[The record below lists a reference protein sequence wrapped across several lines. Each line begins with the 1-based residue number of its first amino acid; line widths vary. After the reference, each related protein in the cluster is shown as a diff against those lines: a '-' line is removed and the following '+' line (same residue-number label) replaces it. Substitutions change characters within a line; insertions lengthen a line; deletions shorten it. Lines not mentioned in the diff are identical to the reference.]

1 MVSSPGEADRTLVRR
16 TYLQEEWFSF
26 CTPGRCITCTGG
38 KSREASESETF
49 PLTKSWGSVTA
60 PVLFTGVEKCL
71 QISSVPSTVLESTRL
86 ESKSCS
92 NTCLLYDLGL
102 AFKLSQ
108 PQSPYLENG
117 DNNNPLGV
125 MVRLARGNSSVS
137 SAPSS
142 ACYSVMF

>member
-1 MVSSPGEADRTLVRR
+1 MYWGEKQRSIGVRNVSPHKE
-16 TYLQEEWFSF
+16 
-26 CTPGRCITCTGG
+26 
-38 KSREASESETF
+38 
-49 PLTKSWGSVTA
+49 SWGSVTA

-92 NTCLLYDLGL
+92 NTCLLYDVGQ

-125 MVRLARGNSSVS
+125 MVRLARGNLSVS

-142 ACYSVMF
+142 ACYSVVF